1 MHDGYGHVRYMA
13 LMGIVKC
20 LWATCYQCSAQG
32 GAYDIHIANS
42 WKPVTPSGDLSPT
55 LLLLV
60 GELHLN
66 VTGVPDQIEDKYSKV
81 MDKSRSQPQG
91 PAGV

>member
-1 MHDGYGHVRYMA
+1 LEVSDTKWGFIA
-13 LMGIVKC
+13 
-20 LWATCYQCSAQG
+20 
-32 GAYDIHIANS
+32 DIAFFC
-42 WKPVTPSGDLSPT
+42 
-55 LLLLV
+55 V

-66 VTGVPDQIEDKYSKV
+66 VTGAPAQIEDNISKV